1 MGCAS
6 GHKPSSTFCGR
17 AATTAVSFVK
27 KKSLWLWMTS
37 ESGKK
42 SRIQDHKTSIL
53 KYFNIF
59 QFFDRLVV
67 LHNLV
72 LLTTSVNLYDKFVAK
87 KYCTRSRKKCWR
99 NRTYEIVLVSLVPSP
114 WAPLYRHGYFG
125 GNPA

>member
-87 KYCTRSRKKCWR
+87 KYCTRSRKKC
-99 NRTYEIVLVSLVPSP
+99 
-114 WAPLYRHGYFG
+114 
-125 GNPA
+125 